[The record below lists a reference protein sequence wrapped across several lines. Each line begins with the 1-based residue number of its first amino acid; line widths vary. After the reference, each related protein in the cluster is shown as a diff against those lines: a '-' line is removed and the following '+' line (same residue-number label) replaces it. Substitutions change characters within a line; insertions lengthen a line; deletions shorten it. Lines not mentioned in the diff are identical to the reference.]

1 MYPVIATAGLPH
13 ASGLLT
19 AGDVVVIVF
28 VLGSMAVGFWSGFLW
43 QFVRIGGVVASLY
56 VSMLYC
62 PAVTKSLGTNV
73 PEQMRQVV
81 GAGVVFIGALV
92 TWCLLTHL
100 LRHMI
105 DAVKPELPDRVL
117 GAVFGMFK
125 GAVLVGVAAFLL
137 IRFLPTGDPVR
148 ERVEDSKGA
157 LTAATCVR
165 VFLYVLPEQYSGDR
179 EPSGAAPATQ
189 AQGLRFGQ
197 EPQAIKH
204 RQPSPVTTVS
214 GNTEVTL

>member
-165 VFLYVLPEQYSGDR
+165 VFLYALPERYCSAS
-179 EPSGAAPATQ
+179 EPADARAANSKEAPRFEPRPQPTDAEPTPPRAPA
-189 AQGLRFGQ
+189 AR
-197 EPQAIKH
+197 
-204 RQPSPVTTVS
+204 S
-214 GNTEVTL
+214 TEVTL